1 MFVKETVYI
10 NYKIL
15 AVEQLK
21 QKFALQ
27 LKQMF
32 FEKKSLIQNIISFS
46 KIVNL
51 KMIKAKDSKN
61 KKWRKH
67 MKKIVMLGLL
77 AIGSIVMADSAQD
90 VLRKAREDYYKQQ
103 KEGARPA
110 KGERKVSRTQVNG
123 DGTETVQEVTLD
135 TEEEVVEEAKP
146 KTPMEKLEYNAA
158 KAKDRVDFYERV
170 VRSVEREEKE
180 LSGYD
185 EVLGRNKKKNAKKAT
200 TKKVRERKT
209 NKK

>member
-21 QKFALQ
+21 QKLALQ

-51 KMIKAKDSKN
+51 KIIKTKDSKN

-67 MKKIVMLGLL
+67 MKKIVMLLL
-77 AIGSIVMADSAQD
+77 
-90 VLRKAREDYYKQQ
+90 
-103 KEGARPA
+103 
-110 KGERKVSRTQVNG
+110 
-123 DGTETVQEVTLD
+123 
-135 TEEEVVEEAKP
+135 
-146 KTPMEKLEYNAA
+146 
-158 KAKDRVDFYERV
+158 
-170 VRSVEREEKE
+170 
-180 LSGYD
+180 
-185 EVLGRNKKKNAKKAT
+185 KNW
-200 TKKVRERKT
+200 
-209 NKK
+209 

>member
-1 MFVKETVYI
+1 
-10 NYKIL
+10 
-15 AVEQLK
+15 
-21 QKFALQ
+21 
-27 LKQMF
+27 
-32 FEKKSLIQNIISFS
+32 
-46 KIVNL
+46 
-51 KMIKAKDSKN
+51 
-61 KKWRKH
+61 

-103 KEGARPA
+103 KETARPA
-110 KGERKVSRTQVNG
+110 KGERKVSRTQVNE

-135 TEEEVVEEAKP
+135 TEEEVVE
-146 KTPMEKLEYNAA
+146 
-158 KAKDRVDFYERV
+158 
-170 VRSVEREEKE
+170 KE
-180 LSGYD
+180 LNGYD

>member
-1 MFVKETVYI
+1 
-10 NYKIL
+10 
-15 AVEQLK
+15 
-21 QKFALQ
+21 
-27 LKQMF
+27 
-32 FEKKSLIQNIISFS
+32 
-46 KIVNL
+46 
-51 KMIKAKDSKN
+51 
-61 KKWRKH
+61 

-77 AIGSIVMADSAQD
+77 AIGSIIMADSAQD

-180 LSGYD
+180 LNGYD

>member
-1 MFVKETVYI
+1 
-10 NYKIL
+10 
-15 AVEQLK
+15 
-21 QKFALQ
+21 
-27 LKQMF
+27 
-32 FEKKSLIQNIISFS
+32 
-46 KIVNL
+46 
-51 KMIKAKDSKN
+51 
-61 KKWRKH
+61 

-103 KEGARPA
+103 KETARPA
-110 KGERKVSRTQVNG
+110 KGERKEKEPRKVSRTQVNE

-185 EVLGRNKKKNAKKAT
+185 EVLGRNKKKKAT